1 MFEEEGNESKEE
13 NSEIPTL
20 TKNISNAKLFG
31 IMTPL
36 VLFLVAAIT
45 YTTTPQLYIKFEV
58 GQVWCS
64 KSDIDNPYVK
74 SPSCAEIISMKEGYL
89 EWKRTDLV
97 IFDYGS
103 KNGSE
108 YSFYIQYSVKQTGEV
123 LK

>member
-1 MFEEEGNESKEE
+1 MSKE
-13 NSEIPTL
+13 
-20 TKNISNAKLFG
+20 TKKYISTIKFFG
-31 IMTPL
+31 IFLPLIL
-36 VLFLVAAIT
+36 VLVLAIT
-45 YTTTPQLYIKFEV
+45 FTAAPQLYVSFEV

-74 SPSCAEIISMKEGYL
+74 SPKCVKIISMKEGYL
-89 EWKRTDLV
+89 EWKRTDLD

-108 YSFYIQYSVKQTGEV
+108 YSFYIHYRVKQSGEV